1 MVSTSSQLK
10 EAIPASGGLIGSFYN
25 GKVVQHKNPLS
36 CPNCNENLLPES
48 KFCGECG
55 SANTGKI
62 VQAQTVQAQTVQA
75 QTSPNFGNQNLSSE
89 YLNSQRKQITGMP
102 SFAQVSPK
110 LRRPISPEL
119 KQEYCK
125 VTCLLARER
134 VFLLFHYLFFLGGN
148 LFGLSC
154 AFKAYNGLVAD
165 EVTRV
170 VIALVPMFFINTV
183 SFSAVV
189 PIGGTKKE
197 IARLKDRITHLHY
210 QIEYTNLS

>member
-1 MVSTSSQLK
+1 MVSTSTQLK

-25 GKVVQHKNPLS
+25 GKVVQHKNQLS
-36 CPNCNENLLPES
+36 CPNCNEYLLPES

-62 VQAQTVQAQTVQA
+62 VQAQTVQT
-75 QTSPNFGNQNLSSE
+75 QTSPNFSNQNLSSE
-89 YLNSQRKQITGMP
+89 YLNSQRKQISGTP
-102 SFAQVSPK
+102 AFAQVSQQ

-170 VIALVPMFFINTV
+170 VVALVPVFFINTV
-183 SFSAVV
+183 SFGAVV